1 MFRKDLI
8 EMLRGNPM
16 SVTQIGRIAGQSAA
30 DTVND
35 LEHVLATL
43 KNTDAEAE
51 ISPALC
57 RKCGF
62 QFSTEKLAKP
72 SRCPRCHGSWLTEPL
87 IAIVARR

>member
-16 SVTQIGRIAGQSAA
+16 TVKQISRITGQSVA
-30 DTVND
+30 DTVCD
-35 LEHVLATL
+35 LEHVLESVKHL
-43 KNTDAEAE
+43 EVEAE
-51 ISPALC
+51 IMPAVC

-72 SRCPRCHGSWLTEPL
+72 SRCPRCNSSWLTEPL
-87 IAIVARR
+87 IAITNRR